1 VLASSANF
9 HGFGVCRAELSGL
22 VLTSGTWA
30 GLRGTATAKRAHLAV
45 GALRKFRLTAP
56 HPWLRR
62 ALQLQ
67 GPQRDSSAAQTHV
80 RTVTDTARR
89 RTCRG
94 THAWAQP
101 RRGQACREG
110 GGDARTHTQPF
121 QCLAPSGARS
131 TAPRRERGES
141 RHSHPG
147 AVAPAAGAAQRDGQ
161 PGACLHGARAR
172 RARPPLMRGRGRRC
186 ARGTLRPR
194 NAAQVSYTCLASAD
208 STAWARPQRRAG
220 HGSRR
225 GSTAAAL
232 QTPRPRVAALTA
244 TGAATSS
251 TTSEMS
257 QRDPLDKIVRDE
269 PVGGR
274 LAKIDDGFGHTTP
287 HRGPTQAARWR
298 SSLSACGS
306 AVRSGAARAPA
317 GRAR

>member
-1 VLASSANF
+1 MRRRWRVLASSANF

-94 THAWAQP
+94 THAWAQS

-121 QCLAPSGARS
+121 QCVAPSGARS

-186 ARGTLRPR
+186 ARGTLRRGKIPVWPPR
-194 NAAQVSYTCLASAD
+194 TARPGRGRNGGRVTGRDAAAQ
-208 STAWARPQRRAG
+208 PQRCRLRA
-220 HGSRR
+220 HVS
-225 GSTAAAL
+225 
-232 QTPRPRVAALTA
+232 PR
-244 TGAATSS
+244 
-251 TTSEMS
+251 
-257 QRDPLDKIVRDE
+257 
-269 PVGGR
+269 
-274 LAKIDDGFGHTTP
+274 
-287 HRGPTQAARWR
+287 
-298 SSLSACGS
+298 
-306 AVRSGAARAPA
+306 
-317 GRAR
+317 

>member
-121 QCLAPSGARS
+121 QCVAPSGARS

-186 ARGTLRPR
+186 ARGTYLSGLRGQHGLG
-194 NAAQVSYTCLASAD
+194 AAATAGGSRVATRQHSRSAAD
-208 STAWARPQRRAG
+208 SAPTCRRADGHRCSDLFDDLGDESARP
-220 HGSRR
+220 
-225 GSTAAAL
+225 
-232 QTPRPRVAALTA
+232 
-244 TGAATSS
+244 
-251 TTSEMS
+251 
-257 QRDPLDKIVRDE
+257 
-269 PVGGR
+269 
-274 LAKIDDGFGHTTP
+274 
-287 HRGPTQAARWR
+287 ARQNC
-298 SSLSACGS
+298 S
-306 AVRSGAARAPA
+306 
-317 GRAR
+317 